1 MKRVGRGTTSANS
14 GGTMHPMKKHTE
26 GSVTAEFAVILPVVV
41 LVIAMLINI
50 IAVGMHQS
58 NLQQAA
64 AVAARQLARD
74 EASDAIH
81 TTVANMTS
89 KATNVETSDS
99 RDWATVKL
107 TSPVPGPL
115 GLLPSIELTAKA
127 NAPNQWTVEP

>member
-1 MKRVGRGTTSANS
+1 
-14 GGTMHPMKKHTE
+14 MHPMKKHTE

-74 EASDAIH
+74 EASDTIH

-127 NAPNQWTVEP
+127 KAPNQWTVEP

>member
-1 MKRVGRGTTSANS
+1 
-14 GGTMHPMKKHTE
+14 
-26 GSVTAEFAVILPVVV
+26 
-41 LVIAMLINI
+41 MLINI

-74 EASDAIH
+74 EASDTIH

-99 RDWATVKL
+99 GDWAIVKL

-127 NAPNQWTVEP
+127 KAPNQWTVEP